1 MVQGLLFQLS
11 VPLNFL
17 GSVYREAR
25 QSLIDMTSMFHLLQE
40 TSSVKEIENAPEL
53 IVPSEGLSV
62 EFKDVTF
69 GYDDGRNIL
78 NGLSVTVPAGES
90 LALVGASGSGK
101 STLLRLLF
109 RLYDAQE
116 SAADASSGIFLGGQD
131 AQKVSLDS
139 LRRAIAV
146 VPQDTVLFNDTIH
159 YNINYGRMDA
169 TSADVREAARL
180 AAIDGPITRMP
191 NAYDTI
197 VGERGL
203 KLSGGEKQ
211 RVAIARALLKDS
223 PLVLM
228 DEATS
233 ALDTN
238 TEKDILTMLEV
249 LMKGKTTIVVAHR
262 LSTARNCDNIALLED
277 GRVVEY
283 GSHDALLR
291 RGGKYHAMWE
301 QQNGASTSVGK
312 TTTHDPTTSLDTLLA
327 RERARQEEQERKS
340 SAAAATFDRKRCC

>member
-1 MVQGLLFQLS
+1 MAQVDAVLARCS
-11 VPLNFL
+11 AAH
-17 GSVYREAR
+17 REELE
-25 QSLIDMTSMFHLLQE
+25 QTSSAAVAASQE
-40 TSSVKEIENAPEL
+40 T
-53 IVPSEGLSV
+53 
-62 EFKDVTF
+62 
-69 GYDDGRNIL
+69 
-78 NGLSVTVPAGES
+78 
-90 LALVGASGSGK
+90 
-101 STLLRLLF
+101 
-109 RLYDAQE
+109 
-116 SAADASSGIFLGGQD
+116 
-131 AQKVSLDS
+131 
-139 LRRAIAV
+139 
-146 VPQDTVLFNDTIH
+146 
-159 YNINYGRMDA
+159 
-169 TSADVREAARL
+169 ARKH
-180 AAIDGPITRMP
+180 
-191 NAYDTI
+191 
-197 VGERGL
+197 ER
-203 KLSGGEKQ
+203 SQ

-312 TTTHDPTTSLDTLLA
+312 TTAHDPMTSLDTLLA

-340 SAAAATFDRKRCC
+340 SAAAATLDRKRCC